1 MEIQKEILRISEDL
15 IKLKTDPD
23 NLKELAKALDYVKK
37 ILKDYTIE
45 DFESNNSKSILVY
58 NCEKR
63 PKKFDLLINCHLDII
78 PGKDFQYTP
87 RIEGDK
93 LFGVGA
99 MDMKGNLAAAML
111 AFKHACKNLDKKIA
125 IQFVTDEEIGGFDG
139 TKYQIE
145 QGLKTN
151 FVLATEPTNFDI
163 VHEAKGILQLEVSH
177 KGETAHGA
185 YTWKGE
191 NSVVRLQKL
200 LTKILKKYPIPKKAH
215 GKTSVNIANFSC
227 DNQSFNKVPDFA
239 SIKLDIRFEPKEYSK
254 ILNKFEKLIG
264 DEFKV
269 KINAFEAPLDVPK
282 KNPYLQLL
290 KKITEKQINKKIKF
304 YRANGS
310 SDSRHFTKVNT
321 PGIEFGPIGHGIGCD
336 DEWVSISSLV
346 DYYYIIKEFIAEV

>member
-1 MEIQKEILRISEDL
+1 MEIQKEIIRISEDL

-45 DFESNNSKSILVY
+45 DFESNKSKSILVY
-58 NCEKR
+58 NCAKR
-63 PKKFDLLINCHLDII
+63 PEKFDLLINCHLDII

-87 RIEGDK
+87 RIKGDK

-125 IQFVTDEEIGGFDG
+125 IQFVTDEEIGGFYG
-139 TKYQIE
+139 TKYQIQ

-163 VHEAKGILQLEVSH
+163 VHEAKGILQLEISH
-177 KGETAHGA
+177 IGETAHGA

-215 GKTSVNIANFSC
+215 GKTTVNVASFNS
-227 DNQSFNKVPDFA
+227 DNQSFNKVPDSA

-264 DEFKV
+264 DEFK
-269 KINAFEAPLDVPK
+269 IDIYAFEAPLDVPK

-346 DYYYIIKEFIAEV
+346 DYYYIIKEFIVEV